1 MNKVLLNLFFLH
13 FYPMRK
19 KLIAGNWKS
28 NLAKSEAITLAK
40 AIAKQS
46 HSQLFDLAVFPPEVF
61 IAAIAEIGAGRFF
74 TGAQDCS
81 AHSEGAFTGETTA
94 AQLASAGVQ
103 MVITGHSERRQIFA
117 ETNKTVK
124 AKVDK
129 ILEANLIPIFCCG
142 EILETRQA
150 NEQSNFVLQQ
160 LQESLFHL
168 NEESFSKIIIAYEPI
183 WAIGTGVVASPK
195 EAEEMHAFLRTEVE
209 KKYSKS
215 TAENLKILYGG
226 SVKPN
231 NAAEL
236 FKCQNV
242 DGVLVGGASLKA
254 TDFLDI
260 AGAVN

>member
-1 MNKVLLNLFFLH
+1 
-13 FYPMRK
+13 MRK

-28 NLAKSEAITLAK
+28 NLSKKEVKELTEAIAMQPCSK
-40 AIAKQS
+40 
-46 HSQLFDLAVFPPEVF
+46 LFDLAVFPSEVF
-61 IAAIAEIGAGRFF
+61 ISTVVAGSGARFF
-74 TGAQDCS
+74 VGAQNCS

-103 MVITGHSERRQIFA
+103 IIIAGHSERRQIFA

-124 AKVDK
+124 TKVDK

-142 EILETRQA
+142 ETLETRKV
-150 NEQSNFVLQQ
+150 NRQSNFVLQQ

-168 NEESFSKIIIAYEPI
+168 NEENFSKVIIAYEPI

-195 EAEEMHAFLRTEVE
+195 EAEEMHAFLRSEVE
-209 KKYSKS
+209 KRYSKNA
-215 TAENLKILYGG
+215 AENLKILYGG

-231 NAAEL
+231 NATEL

-242 DGVLVGGASLKA
+242 DGALVGGASLEA
-254 TDFLDI
+254 IDFLDI
-260 AGAVN
+260 AGAVRGAKK